1 MKTKQQNE
9 DIDNYFLRIK
19 TESVFKVL
27 KQEKYTSIKRNDIEN
42 LLRENTLNFVL
53 NYFRS
58 QYRKYNGSPTFIGIS
73 LTIILSFL
81 AMYIYYNFYAVRWWL
96 INLF

>member
-1 MKTKQQNE
+1 MKTKHQNE

-58 QYRKYNGSPTFIGIS
+58 QYSRYNGSLTFIGIS

-81 AMYIYYNFYAVRWWL
+81 IMYVYYNFYAVKLWL

>member
-19 TESVFKVL
+19 TESVFTVL
-27 KQEKYTSIKRNDIEN
+27 KHEEYKGIKRTDIES
-42 LLRENTLNFVL
+42 LLRENTMNYVL

-58 QYRKYNGSPTFIGIS
+58 QYGRYNGSPTFFGIS
-73 LTIILSFL
+73 LIIILSFL
-81 AMYIYYNFYAVRWWL
+81 TMYIYYNFYAVKWWL

>member
-27 KQEKYTSIKRNDIEN
+27 KHEEYKGVKRTDIES
-42 LLRENTLNFVL
+42 LLRENTMNYVL

-58 QYRKYNGSPTFIGIS
+58 QYIKYNGSLTFIGIS

-81 AMYIYYNFYAVRWWL
+81 IMYVYYNFYAMKWWL

>member
-1 MKTKQQNE
+1 MKTKHQNE

-27 KQEKYTSIKRNDIEN
+27 KQEKYTNIKRNDIEN

-58 QYRKYNGSPTFIGIS
+58 QYSRYNGSLTFIGIS

-81 AMYIYYNFYAVRWWL
+81 IMYVYYNFYAMKWWL

>member
-1 MKTKQQNE
+1 MKTKHQNE

-27 KQEKYTSIKRNDIEN
+27 KQEKYTGVKRNDIEN

-58 QYRKYNGSPTFIGIS
+58 QYSRYNGSLTFIGIS

-81 AMYIYYNFYAVRWWL
+81 IMYVYYNFYAMKWWL

>member
-27 KQEKYTSIKRNDIEN
+27 KQEEYKGIKRTDIES
-42 LLRENTLNFVL
+42 LLKEYTMNYVL

-58 QYRKYNGSPTFIGIS
+58 QHKKYNGIPNFIRIS

-81 AMYIYYNFYAVRWWL
+81 IIYIYYNFYAMRWWL